1 MSKSA
6 STVGCVCVEILIFQI
21 KSKGKQ
27 GSKCA
32 TARLMWYFLFEFP
45 VKTTSSALKGAIQ
58 LGIGYTVG
66 NLTSKPDRDVLMQDF
81 YVVESVFL
89 PRSVI
94 PHAHPQCY
102 IHRNT
107 FSAYVFLCAEGLC
120 VVIRLRP
127 CRVSSRLFVC
137 RTWWIGELLRKNR
150 LCVGW
155 LWMNGKRVK
164 GTLRL
169 DGLRKYCMSGSRIKN
184 MNSCY

>member
-6 STVGCVCVEILIFQI
+6 SAVGCVCVEILIFQI

-45 VKTTSSALKGAIQ
+45 IQTTSSALKGAIQ

-107 FSAYVFLCAEGLC
+107 LSAYVFLCVEG
-120 VVIRLRP
+120 LRP
-127 CRVSSRLFVC
+127 CRVSSRLFIC

-155 LWMNGKRVK
+155 LWMNEWEVSEGHASPGRPLQILYVWISNEKH
-164 GTLRL
+164 
-169 DGLRKYCMSGSRIKN
+169 
-184 MNSCY
+184 